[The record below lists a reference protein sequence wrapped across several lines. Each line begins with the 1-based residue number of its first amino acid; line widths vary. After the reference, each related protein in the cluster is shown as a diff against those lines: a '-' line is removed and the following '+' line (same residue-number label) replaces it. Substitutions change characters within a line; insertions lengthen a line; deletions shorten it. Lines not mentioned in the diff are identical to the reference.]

1 MEKEIWKDV
10 LGYEGLYEVSNM
22 GSVRSLDRI
31 TEGRNGK
38 IYRKKGK
45 ILKLFLNGDG
55 YRRVMLHKD
64 FIQKTHTV
72 HKLVAIA
79 FLNHN
84 PCGHKEVVNHKD
96 FNRINNKVSNLEI
109 TSQRENTNKKH
120 IKSSSKFVGVSFYK
134 KSNLW
139 ISAIVKD
146 GKRIYLGSF
155 NSEKEASDFY
165 ENALLAI
172 KNGKE
177 INRKVRDKIS
187 SYKYVTF
194 QKGVNK
200 WRAGSNRGNM
210 KYLGYFS
217 TELEAKEA
225 VDNYLK
231 NKQNTTQCVV

>member
-1 MEKEIWKDV
+1 MEQEIWKDV
-10 LGYEGLYEVSNM
+10 LGYEGFYQISNM
-22 GSVRSLDRI
+22 GSIRSLDRVSI
-31 TEGRNGK
+31 GKNGVKYIRKGRV
-38 IYRKKGK
+38 
-45 ILKLFLNGDG
+45 LKFGMTKFG
-55 YRRVMLHKD
+55 YYIVVLHKNLNQRT
-64 FIQKTHTV
+64 FTV
-72 HKLVAIA
+72 HKLMAIN
-79 FLNHN
+79 FLNHI

-96 FNRINNKVSNLEI
+96 FDRLNNKISNLEI

-146 GKRIYLGSF
+146 GKRVYLGSF

-177 INRKVRDKIS
+177 INRKVREKVS
-187 SYKYVTF
+187 GYKYVTF

-200 WRAGSNRGNM
+200 WKAGHNYGDM
-210 KYLGYFS
+210 KHLGYFN

-225 VDNYLK
+225 VDNFLK
-231 NKQNTTQCVV
+231 DKQNTTQCVV